1 MTILMKNKFL
11 NLIFSKKSFIF
22 LIIFFAGLFSSNLFA
37 LNGSSKKIKIAVLP
51 FVYEGD
57 ISPEEAAEAAKAV
70 KLKLEESMKFT
81 VIDDVLV
88 DEALKDEKLQLSG
101 GKENCQKRKCLV
113 NLARIIKAEKILT
126 GYIDA
131 VDDEIIVKI
140 RILDVIYGSF
150 ERKGKRKFIE
160 KSKLLFEVQSLVE
173 SLINIYSIDDIN
185 FFFIEAEIGWN
196 GAVGLGG
203 RLDIRI
209 SEHMT
214 LNLGAGT
221 SGWWDK
227 RFSAALRYYLRYP
240 YGFAFSIGGA
250 YNLGQGYKRPVPVL
264 NISAI
269 RSFRLLPSSRFY
281 FEVGYAIPLTNRFYD
296 DEDWENSWLY
306 TWDDEIQKPCGP
318 MISFGFAW

>member
-1 MTILMKNKFL
+1 MKNKFL

-22 LIIFFAGLFSSNLFA
+22 LIICFAGLFSSNLFA
-37 LNGSSKKIKIAVLP
+37 LSSSSKKIKIAVLP

-57 ISPEEAAEAAKAV
+57 ISPEEAAEAVKAV
-70 KLKLEESMKFT
+70 KFRLEESLKFR

-126 GYIDA
+126 GSIDA
-131 VDDEIIVKI
+131 VDEEIIVKI

-150 ERKGKRKFIE
+150 ERKGKRKFE
-160 KSKLLFEVQSLVE
+160 DKNRLPFEAQSLVE

-203 RLDIRI
+203 RIDFRI

-214 LNLGAGT
+214 LNLGAGI
-221 SGWWDK
+221 SNWWDK
-227 RFSAALRYYLRYP
+227 RLSAALRYYLRYP
-240 YGFAFSIGGA
+240 YGYAFSVGGA
-250 YNLGQGYKRPVPVL
+250 VSFGRPHKRPIPVL
-264 NISAI
+264 NLSVIK
-269 RSFRLLPSSRFY
+269 SFRLLPSSRFY
-281 FEVGYAIPLTNRFYD
+281 FELGYAIPLVKKFYY
-296 DEDWENSWLY
+296 DERTEEYYSTLAEK
-306 TWDDEIQKPCGP
+306 EIQKPCGP